1 MQNLPDWIQAIC
13 AFSTLILAFIIYF
26 QNKKIKTLTDVVH
39 SLNQQVIISQELLN
53 FEIKSKLNLVQ
64 PNFVAGKLFKNPNNS
79 ITLNLINN
87 GTRAKNIKIIIVSNI
102 KNLIKLDDRDISIQT
117 NNKLQINIEVID
129 NLEKY
134 EFKLIFED
142 ENTNLFEQTIVVI
155 DNKPNINISK
165 ASNIFFTE
173 NYFIV

>member
-1 MQNLPDWIQAIC
+1 M
-13 AFSTLILAFIIYF
+13 
-26 QNKKIKTLTDVVH
+26 
-39 SLNQQVIISQELLN
+39 
-53 FEIKSKLNLVQ
+53 
-64 PNFVAGKLFKNPNNS
+64 
-79 ITLNLINN
+79 
-87 GTRAKNIKIIIVSNI
+87 
-102 KNLIKLDDRDISIQT
+102 
-117 NNKLQINIEVID
+117 ID